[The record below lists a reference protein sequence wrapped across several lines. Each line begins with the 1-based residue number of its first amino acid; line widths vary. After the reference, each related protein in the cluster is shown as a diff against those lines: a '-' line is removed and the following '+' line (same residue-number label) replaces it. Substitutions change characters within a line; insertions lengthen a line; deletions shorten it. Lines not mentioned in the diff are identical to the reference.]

1 MEKTKAFTWTDYS
14 FEIENDEGLFT
25 VTCDLECEIEQTF
38 YDDFAYERID
48 GQNEKIKVQVEDE
61 DYREINFLVV
71 KNCEITEVE
80 RWYTE
85 DHGSLTENAKDIE
98 DYLNEQKIAD
108 KIECLALDTNE
119 LFD

>member
-1 MEKTKAFTWTDYS
+1 MLDCLLENDEILCEPFYKKFTWTDYS
-14 FEIENDEGLFT
+14 FFAANNEGEFE
-25 VTCDLECEIEQTF
+25 VTCDVDFETTVWVNEITKEE
-38 YDDFAYERID
+38 DSRDIDF
-48 GQNEKIKVQVEDE
+48 IK
-61 DYREINFLVV
+61 V
-71 KNCEITEVE
+71 KNCEITKVHQ
-80 RWYTE
+80 WFTE